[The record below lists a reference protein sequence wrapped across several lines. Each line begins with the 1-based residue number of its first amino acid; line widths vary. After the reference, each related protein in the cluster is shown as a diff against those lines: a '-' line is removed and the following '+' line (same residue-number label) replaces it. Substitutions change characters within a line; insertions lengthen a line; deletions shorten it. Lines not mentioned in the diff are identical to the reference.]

1 MQSHAQAVEIG
12 LPPDRNLQDETA
24 AADRTP
30 LDAVARSEMVR
41 RLFQE
46 HNRALI
52 GFLVVKLRS
61 EAEAQDVAQEA
72 YVRLL
77 QLEQGSAVSFL
88 RAHLFAIAGNLAIDR
103 LRQRQVRER
112 NSPQE
117 FFEDLLTRPG
127 PDRIALAQQELD
139 LIKSALRELPEKCRR
154 AFMLHVF
161 AEKSVVEIAE
171 QMQLT
176 DRMIRHYIAR
186 AMSHCRQYLDA
197 AGATEQRRL

>member
-1 MQSHAQAVEIG
+1 MQAQAQAIDTG
-12 LPPDRNLQDETA
+12 FSPDFQVSKEPVA
-24 AADRTP
+24 AEHRP
-30 LDAVARSEMVR
+30 LDAAARSEMVR

-112 NSPQE
+112 NSPQD
-117 FFEDLLTRPG
+117 FFEELLTRPG
-127 PDRIALAQQELD
+127 PDRSALAQQELEV
-139 LIKSALRELPEKCRR
+139 IKSALKELPEKCRR

-161 AEKSVVEIAE
+161 AEKSVVEIAAE
-171 QMQLT
+171 MQLT

-186 AMSHCRQYLDA
+186 AMSHCRQRLDA
-197 AGATEQRRL
+197 AGSA